1 MLVYPKKSENT
12 HMIVYIDM
20 DNTLCD
26 YTVGFHAHKRRHPTQ
41 DFPQSIPGLYRGLS
55 PVKGAVES
63 FQWLTSQPSFDVYIL
78 TAPSVRNPHCYSE
91 KRTWVEE
98 HLGLQAAYKLI
109 ISPNKGLNRGDF
121 LIDDNISGKG
131 QEAFEGKIIHFGS
144 NEYPD
149 WPSVIDFFK
158 TK

>member
-1 MLVYPKKSENT
+1 MAAPKNGGIT
-12 HMIVYIDM
+12 
-20 DNTLCD
+20 
-26 YTVGFHAHKRRHPTQ
+26 PTQ
-41 DFPQSIPGLYRGLS
+41 DFPQSIPGLYLSLS

-121 LIDDNISGKG
+121 LIDDKISGKG
-131 QEAFEGKIIHFGS
+131 QEAFEGEILHFGS
-144 NEYPD
+144 SEYPD
-149 WPSVIDFFK
+149 WISVIDFFK
-158 TK
+158 SKYSLMLSMDEIPIHN